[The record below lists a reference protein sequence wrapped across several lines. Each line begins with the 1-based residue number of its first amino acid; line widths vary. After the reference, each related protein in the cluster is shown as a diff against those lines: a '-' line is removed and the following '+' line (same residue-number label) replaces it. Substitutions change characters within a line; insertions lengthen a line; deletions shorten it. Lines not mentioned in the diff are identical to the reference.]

1 MKKVKQNQNRLCLG
15 ISLVEVLVGISLM
28 VIVFVGIFGAYRLA
42 LKVVGLSKIKV
53 IATAVANEQL
63 ERIRNLS
70 YLDVG
75 TNEPGCDPCG
85 DVEKFFSTTS
95 NNILFNVTTTII
107 CFDDP
112 KDGIGDS
119 DSTYTSEGYKVC
131 NCDYR
136 KIEVRVGWSGLFGGE
151 ISQNGIVA
159 PRSGDEE
166 CEYTGGVLKVTV
178 FNAKGEKI
186 SSPLIRVT
194 NINTGAIREATPDDG
209 TNYFVLATGTA
220 AYVVTTTKEGF
231 GTEQTYGMGDVYEG
245 QTIANP
251 EKPHATVLEGQLTEY
266 SFCIDKL
273 SKFLIH
279 TLEAKAEHIYYVRK
293 IGSDSNDGLRPD
305 NAFLTIQKAANVA
318 QAGDF
323 VFVGAGEYQEKVEI
337 ENSGTSQK
345 PIVFVAD
352 TEGAYT
358 GDKGEV
364 KISGK
369 DIGFYIEDK
378 KYIGIYG
385 FKISNTTGTAGI
397 YITGAS
403 AGNIEIKDNDIS
415 DNAGD
420 GIRVESASDVVVSY
434 NSISSNS
441 GRGIYLE
448 GANSS
453 ETINNQIFQNLSD
466 GIFNNGSGAVL
477 IEFNRVFSNGGEGI
491 LVSNNAN
498 NNQIKDNQVFL
509 NSGDGIWV
517 SSNIS
522 SIEVSDNRC
531 YSNQG
536 NGIAFTDHISNAS
549 RIRSNLVYLNQ
560 KSGILL
566 SDHCVNDTVSNNTSF
581 RNSENGILVENSK
594 NNEIKNNIIA
604 LSGLS
609 GIKVS
614 SSTNIDVGYNNLW
627 KNSPNYDGISS
638 GTGSISVDPLFVD
651 IDGEDN
657 ILGGDYGNDDDFHL
671 KQISAGQATT
681 SLCVDAGSD
690 TASNLGMDDKTTRTD
705 NVLDS
710 GIVDMG
716 FHYSLDTPP
725 SFVAPDPFGAEIPN
739 TTFHLLLE
747 KRCSGIEAIVGKD
760 ASDNKIYKY
769 SKDYQTDDNGFL
781 ELSDLENGTYSF
793 SHFSAAGED
802 LDLIIS
808 YPSLMPVSLA
818 PGATTTVKL
827 GLRAEGTLL
836 VRVLDA
842 STSEPIFSAQVRV
855 YDTDY
860 DRSQLT
866 DQKGEAYFIPLKK
879 NETYNIEAKASGYAT
894 SSASVLVV
902 GHEEKELKLSK
913 E

>member
-1 MKKVKQNQNRLCLG
+1 MKKVEQNQNRPCLG
-15 ISLVEVLVGISLM
+15 ISLVEVLVGVSLIL
-28 VIVFVGIFGAYRLA
+28 IVFVGIFGAYRLA
-42 LKVVGLSKIKV
+42 LKVVGQSKARV
-53 IATAVANEQL
+53 IATAIANEQL
-63 ERIRNLS
+63 ERVRNLS

-75 TNEPGCDPCG
+75 TNESGCDPCG
-85 DVEKFFSTTS
+85 KVEKFFSTTS

-107 CFDDP
+107 CYDDP

-119 DSTYTSEGYKVC
+119 DSTYTSEGNKVC

-136 KIEVRVGWSGLFGGE
+136 KVKVRVGWSGLFGGE

-194 NINTGAIREATPDDG
+194 NINTGAVREATPDDG
-209 TNYFVLATGTA
+209 TYYFVLATGTA

-231 GTEQTYGMGDVYEG
+231 GTEQTYGIGDVYET

-266 SFCIDKL
+266 SFCIDRL
-273 SKFLIH
+273 SKFSIH

-293 IGSDSNDGLRPD
+293 IGSDSNDGLSPD

-364 KISGK
+364 KVSGK

-420 GIRVESASDVVVSY
+420 GIRVESASDVVISY

-453 ETINNQIFQNLSD
+453 EVINNQIFQNLSE

-491 LVSNNAN
+491 LVFNNAN
-498 NNQIKDNQVFL
+498 NNQIKDNRLFL
-509 NSGDGIWV
+509 NSGDGIRV

-566 SDHCVNDTVSNNTSF
+566 FDHCVNDTVSNNTSF
-581 RNSENGILVENSK
+581 HNGENGILIENSK

-627 KNSPNYDGISS
+627 KNSPNYDGISL
-638 GTGSISVDPLFVD
+638 GIGSISADPLFVD
-651 IDGEDN
+651 IDGQDN
-657 ILGGDYGNDDDFHL
+657 VLGGDYGGDDDFHL

-690 TASNLGMDDKTTRTD
+690 SASNLGMDDKTTRTD

-716 FHYSLDTPP
+716 FHYSLETLP
-725 SFVAPDPFGAEIPN
+725 SSVTPDPFGAEIPD

-769 SKDYQTDDNGFL
+769 SKDHQTDDNGFL

-793 SHFSAAGED
+793 SDFSAAGED

-808 YPSLMPVSLA
+808 YPSLMPISLA
-818 PGATTTVKL
+818 PGVTTTVKL

-860 DRSQLT
+860 DRIQLT
-866 DQKGEAYFIPLKK
+866 DQKGEAYF
-879 NETYNIEAKASGYAT
+879 
-894 SSASVLVV
+894 
-902 GHEEKELKLSK
+902 
-913 E
+913 

>member
-1 MKKVKQNQNRLCLG
+1 MSKRSFTL
-15 ISLVEVLVGISLM
+15 IEVLVGIALM
-28 VIVFVGIFGAYRLA
+28 LIVFVGTFGAYQLA
-42 LKVVGLSKIKV
+42 LRVVGYSKARV
-53 IATAVANEQL
+53 IATAIANEQL
-63 ERIRNLS
+63 EKIRNLS

-85 DVEKFFSTTS
+85 EVEKSFSTTS

-119 DSTYTSEGYKVC
+119 DSTYTSEGNKVC

-136 KIEVRVGWSGLFGGE
+136 KIEVKVGWSGLFGGE
-151 ISQNGIVA
+151 VSQNGIVA

-178 FNAKGEKI
+178 FNAKGEKV

-209 TNYFVLATGTA
+209 TYYFVVATGTA
-220 AYVVTTTKEGF
+220 AYAVTTTKESF
-231 GTEQTYGMGDVYEG
+231 GTEQTYGIGDVYDG

-251 EKPHATVLEGQLTEY
+251 EVPHATVLEGQLTEY

-273 SKFLIH
+273 SKFSIH

-293 IGSDSNDGLRPD
+293 IGSDSNDGLSPD

-323 VFVGAGEYQEKVEI
+323 VFVGAGEYQEKVEVK
-337 ENSGTSQK
+337 NSGTSQK
-345 PIVFVAD
+345 SIVFVGD
-352 TEGAYT
+352 REGAYT

-364 KISGK
+364 KISSK
-369 DIGFYIEDK
+369 DVGFYIEDK
-378 KYIGIYG
+378 GYIKIYG
-385 FKISNTTGTAGI
+385 FKIENTTSTAGI
-397 YITGAS
+397 YIKGAL
-403 AGNIEIKDNDIS
+403 ANNIEIVNNEIS
-415 DNAGD
+415 NNQGA
-420 GIRVESASDVVVSY
+420 GIRVDQASNVLISHNEVFSNRDGIFLDSVSSSSLIGNTVY
-434 NSISSNS
+434 SHSWDGIKIIDSDTITVKFNEVFSNQERGILVYGNSNNCEILNNIVYKNQLDGIQVSNQPISILVSENKSFSNS
-441 GRGIYLE
+441 GHGISFKT
-448 GANSS
+448 N
-453 ETINNQIFQNLSD
+453 
-466 GIFNNGSGAVL
+466 
-477 IEFNRVFSNGGEGI
+477 
-491 LVSNNAN
+491 VSNTNK
-498 NNQIKDNQVFL
+498 IV
-509 NSGDGIWV
+509 
-517 SSNIS
+517 
-522 SIEVSDNRC
+522 
-531 YSNQG
+531 
-536 NGIAFTDHISNAS
+536 
-549 RIRSNLVYLNQ
+549 SNLVYLNQ
-560 KSGILL
+560 KSGISLEDNCL
-566 SDHCVNDTVSNNTSF
+566 GNTISNNTLF
-581 RNSENGILVENSK
+581 QNQENGILIKDSSD

-604 LSGLS
+604 SSTLS
-609 GIKVS
+609 GIKVQN
-614 SSTNIDVGYNNLW
+614 STNTLAVYNDLW
-627 KNSPNYDGISS
+627 QNNPDYDGISS

-651 IDGEDN
+651 TDGEDN
-657 ILGGDYGNDDDFHL
+657 ILGGDYGGDDDFHL

-681 SLCVDAGSD
+681 SPCVDAGS
-690 TASNLGMDDKTTRTD
+690 ASSSVLNMDDKTTRTD
-705 NVLDS
+705 EVLDS

-716 FHYSLDTPP
+716 FHYSLESSP
-725 SFVAPDPFGAEIPN
+725 SSPSSPDPFGAVIPDTN
-739 TTFHLLLE
+739 FHLLLE

-760 ASDNKIYKY
+760 AGDNKIYKY
-769 SKDYQTDDNGFL
+769 SKDHQTDNNGFL
-781 ELSDLENGTYSF
+781 EISDLENGTYNF
-793 SHFSAAGED
+793 SDFSAAGED

-808 YPSLMPVSLA
+808 YPSLMPVNLV

-860 DRSQLT
+860 DRIQLT

-894 SSASVLVV
+894 STTSVLVT

>member
-1 MKKVKQNQNRLCLG
+1 MDVIIG
-15 ISLVEVLVGISLM
+15 IALLF
-28 VIVFVGIFGAYRLA
+28 IVFLGIFGAYQLG
-42 LKVVGLSKIKV
+42 LKVVGQSKARI
-53 IATAVANEQL
+53 IATAIANEQL

-85 DVEKFFSTTS
+85 KVEKFFSTTS

-107 CFDDP
+107 CYDDP

-136 KIEVRVGWSGLFGGE
+136 KIEVKVGWSGLFGGE
-151 ISQNGIVA
+151 VSQNGIIA

-178 FNAKGEKI
+178 FNAKGEKV

-194 NINTGAIREATPDDG
+194 NINTGGVKEATPDDG

-220 AYVVTTTKEGF
+220 VYAVTTTKEGF
-231 GTEQTYGMGDVYEG
+231 STEQTYGIGDVYEG

-293 IGSDSNDGLRPD
+293 IGSDSNDGLSPD
-305 NAFLTIQKAANVA
+305 NAFLTIQKAADIA

-323 VFVGAGEYQEKVEI
+323 IFVGAGEYQEKVEVK
-337 ENSGTSQK
+337 NSGTSQK

-352 TEGAYT
+352 TEGVYT

-364 KISGK
+364 KVSSK
-369 DIGFYIEDK
+369 DVGFYIEDK
-378 KYIGIYG
+378 EYIKIYN
-385 FKISNTTGTAGI
+385 FKIENTTDTAGV
-397 YITGAS
+397 YIKGALAS
-403 AGNIEIKDNDIS
+403 NIEIVNNTLS
-415 DNAGD
+415 NNQGA
-420 GIRVESASDVVVSY
+420 GIRVDQASDILISHNKVFSNRDGIFLNSVSSSSLIGNTVY
-434 NSISSNS
+434 SHSWDGIKIIDSDTITVKFNEVFSNQERGILVYGNSTNCEILNNTVYKNQLDGIQVFNQPTSISVLENKSFSNS
-441 GRGIYLE
+441 GYGISFK
-448 GANSS
+448 GN
-453 ETINNQIFQNLSD
+453 
-466 GIFNNGSGAVL
+466 
-477 IEFNRVFSNGGEGI
+477 
-491 LVSNNAN
+491 VSNTNK
-498 NNQIKDNQVFL
+498 IV
-509 NSGDGIWV
+509 
-517 SSNIS
+517 
-522 SIEVSDNRC
+522 
-531 YSNQG
+531 
-536 NGIAFTDHISNAS
+536 
-549 RIRSNLVYLNQ
+549 SNLVYLNQ

-566 SDHCVNDTVSNNTSF
+566 EDNCLGNTISNNTVF
-581 RNSENGILVENSK
+581 RNQENGILIKDSSD

-604 LSGLS
+604 SSTLS
-609 GIKVS
+609 GIKIEN
-614 SSTNIDVGYNNLW
+614 STNTIAIYNDLW
-627 KNSPNYDGISS
+627 QNNPNYDGISA

-657 ILGGDYGNDDDFHL
+657 ILGGDYGGDDDFHL

-681 SLCVDAGSD
+681 SPCVDAGS
-690 TASNLGMDDKTTRTD
+690 ASSSVLNMDDKTTRTD
-705 NVLDS
+705 DILDS

-716 FHYSLDTPP
+716 FHYSLDTLP
-725 SFVAPDPFGAEIPN
+725 SFVTPDPFGAEIPDTN
-739 TTFHLLLE
+739 FHLLLE

-760 ASDNKIYKY
+760 ADDNKIYKY
-769 SKDYQTDDNGFL
+769 SKDHQTDNNGFL
-781 ELSDLENGTYSF
+781 EISDLENGTYNF
-793 SHFSAAGED
+793 SDFSAAGED

-808 YPSLMPVSLA
+808 YPSLMPIKLA
-818 PGATTTVKL
+818 PGTTTVVKL

-836 VRVLDA
+836 VRTLDA
-842 STSEPIFSAQVRV
+842 STSEPIFSAEVRV

-860 DRSQLT
+860 DRIQLT

-879 NETYNIEAKASGYAT
+879 NKTYNIEAKASGYTT
-894 SSASVLVV
+894 STTSVLVT

>member
-1 MKKVKQNQNRLCLG
+1 MKKVEQNQNRPCLG
-15 ISLVEVLVGISLM
+15 ISLVEVLVGVSLIL
-28 VIVFVGIFGAYRLA
+28 IVFVGIFGAYRLA
-42 LKVVGLSKIKV
+42 LKVVGQSKARV
-53 IATAVANEQL
+53 IATAIANEQL
-63 ERIRNLS
+63 ERVRNLS

-75 TNEPGCDPCG
+75 TNESGCDPCG
-85 DVEKFFSTTS
+85 KVEKFFSTTS

-107 CFDDP
+107 CYDDP

-119 DSTYTSEGYKVC
+119 DSTYTSEGNKVC

-136 KIEVRVGWSGLFGGE
+136 KVKVRVGWSGLFGGE

-194 NINTGAIREATPDDG
+194 NINTGAVREATPDDG
-209 TNYFVLATGTA
+209 TYYFVLATDTA
-220 AYVVTTTKEGF
+220 AYAVTTTKEGF
-231 GTEQTYGMGDVYEG
+231 GTEQTYGIGDVYET

-273 SKFLIH
+273 SKFSIH

-293 IGSDSNDGLRPD
+293 IGSDSNDGLSPD

-323 VFVGAGEYQEKVEI
+323 VFVGAGEYQEKVEVK
-337 ENSGTSQK
+337 NSGTSQK
-345 PIVFVAD
+345 PIVFVGD
-352 TEGAYT
+352 REGTYT

-364 KISGK
+364 KISSK

-378 KYIGIYG
+378 GYIKIYG
-385 FKISNTTGTAGI
+385 FKIENTTSTAGI
-397 YITGAS
+397 YIKGAL
-403 AGNIEIKDNDIS
+403 ANNIEIVNNEIS
-415 DNAGD
+415 NNQGA
-420 GIRVESASDVVVSY
+420 GIRVDQASDILISHNEVFSNRDGIFLNDTDSSSLIGNVVYSHSWDGIKVIDSNTITVKFNEVFSNQERGILVY
-434 NSISSNS
+434 GNSNNCEILDNTVYKNQLDGIQVFNQPISILVLGNRSFSNS
-441 GRGIYLE
+441 GHGISFKT
-448 GANSS
+448 N
-453 ETINNQIFQNLSD
+453 
-466 GIFNNGSGAVL
+466 
-477 IEFNRVFSNGGEGI
+477 
-491 LVSNNAN
+491 VSHTNK
-498 NNQIKDNQVFL
+498 I
-509 NSGDGIWV
+509 
-517 SSNIS
+517 
-522 SIEVSDNRC
+522 
-531 YSNQG
+531 
-536 NGIAFTDHISNAS
+536 ISNL
-549 RIRSNLVYLNQ
+549 I
-560 KSGILL
+560 
-566 SDHCVNDTVSNNTSF
+566 SNNTVF
-581 RNSENGILVENSK
+581 QNQENGILIKDSSD

-604 LSGLS
+604 SSTLS
-609 GIKVS
+609 GIKVQN
-614 SSTNIDVGYNNLW
+614 STNTLAVYNDLW
-627 KNSPNYDGISS
+627 QNNPNYDGISL
-638 GTGSISVDPLFVD
+638 GIGSISADPLFVD
-651 IDGEDN
+651 IDGQDN
-657 ILGGDYGNDDDFHL
+657 VLGGDYGGDDDFHL

-690 TASNLGMDDKTTRTD
+690 SASNLGMDDKTTRTD

-716 FHYSLDTPP
+716 FHYSLETPP
-725 SFVAPDPFGAEIPN
+725 SFVTPDPFGAEIPD

-769 SKDYQTDDNGFL
+769 SKDHQTDDNGFL
-781 ELSDLENGTYSF
+781 ELSDLENGTYIF
-793 SHFSAAGED
+793 SDFSAAGED

-808 YPSLMPVSLA
+808 YPSLMPISLA
-818 PGATTTVKL
+818 PGVTTTVKL
-827 GLRAEGTLL
+827 GLRAESTLL

-855 YDTDY
+855 YNTDY
-860 DRSQLT
+860 DRIQLT

-894 SSASVLVV
+894 STDSVLVV